1 VNGWLTAL
9 LRLYRAD
16 IAALM
21 AARDSRLAAGGG
33 IVTEKALDDR
43 SVEVTSLQEIDLPA
57 RIAAVEAEAGR
68 RRR

>member
-1 VNGWLTAL
+1 
-9 LRLYRAD
+9 
-16 IAALM
+16 M